1 MAKTW
6 RVILADDESIIRE
19 GIRASI
25 QWAELELE
33 LVGEASDGEEAL
45 ELIREREANIL
56 LVDINMPIMNGLELV
71 QHVRTFDLPCKI
83 VIISGHDE
91 FNFAQTAIR
100 HGVSAYLLKPVT
112 PEQINATLAE
122 LVAELEEEASQ
133 SAYMQMAAKQIERN
147 IPLLRERFFFNW
159 LNDRMATEE
168 IQQQLAFLQLP
179 TMPPKT
185 LWLIR
190 LMDAGIKKVDSE
202 KDRQLMLFAVEN
214 IVAEMLNKQAISV
227 VRTLNDFLA
236 IVSWDKLLDEQ
247 YIELER
253 NVQAYL
259 AVQLVGKATNLQA
272 DYDALPHAFRE
283 LSQTLA
289 LSTPLSPIVKRARQV
304 IFDRY
309 TDKELTLEQ
318 IAEEIPASPVYLS
331 RMIKQELNT
340 TFSSLVTQMRIQKA
354 LQLLTSTDKS
364 ILEIAEQCG
373 YDTQHYFS
381 TAFKKVMGVS
391 PNQYRK
397 GAIE

>member
-1 MAKTW
+1 MTRAW
-6 RVILADDESIIRE
+6 RVVLADDENIIRE

-25 QWAELELE
+25 QWGALGLE
-33 LVGEASDGEEAL
+33 LVGEAGDGEEAL
-45 ELIREREANIL
+45 EMVRDRAADLL

-71 QHVRTFDLPCKI
+71 QQLRAGDSPCKI

-112 PEQINATLAE
+112 PDQINQTLKE
-122 LVAELEEEASQ
+122 LVAELTEEASQ
-133 SAYMQMAAKQIERN
+133 SAYLQMASKQIEQN

-159 LNDRMATEE
+159 LNERMATEE
-168 IQQQLAFLQLP
+168 IQQQLAFLKLP
-179 TMPPKT
+179 AAPPKSF
-185 LWLIR
+185 WLIR
-190 LMDAGIKKVDSE
+190 LMDGGLKKVDTE

-214 IVAEMLNKQAISV
+214 IIGEMLAKQAITI

-236 IVSWDKLLDEQ
+236 VISWDMLLDEQ

-253 NVQAYL
+253 NIQAYL
-259 AVQLVGKATNLQA
+259 AVQLSGKATTLDA
-272 DYDALPHAFRE
+272 HFEALPFAFRE

-289 LSTPLSPIVKRARQV
+289 QSTPLSPIVKRARQV
-304 IFDRY
+304 ILYRY
-309 TDKELTLEQ
+309 TDKALTLEQ
-318 IAEEIPASPVYLS
+318 IAEEIPVSPVYLS

-354 LQLLTSTDKS
+354 VQLLTSTDKP

-381 TAFKKVMGVS
+381 TAFKKVIGVS

-397 GAIE
+397 GVIE